1 MFKLIDKMIN
11 VRNAGLVI
19 IVLAI
24 FACNRVKETTK
35 EVIHTAGEVAGK
47 SASEFGDGVVE
58 GIDQTFGCTVK
69 LSPEL
74 IAAGVSTGKYTLPD
88 SAGTGKY
95 TLSIY
100 LIFAKDYSNS
110 IQSIVNNEAGLEY
123 GRTKCIIDAKAN
135 ETGYYDFVFDKRTNI
150 ESKSVFILK

>member
-1 MFKLIDKMIN
+1 MIN
-11 VRNAGLVI
+11 VRNTGFVI
-19 IVLAI
+19 IVLAL

-35 EVIHTAGEVAGK
+35 DAIHTAGEVAGK

-74 IAAGVSTGKYTLPD
+74 IASGVSTGKYTLPD
-88 SAGTGKY
+88 SAGYGKY

-100 LIFAKDYSNS
+100 LIFAKDYSTP
-110 IQSIVNNEAGLEY
+110 IQAIVNNEAGLEY
-123 GRTKCIIDAKAN
+123 GRTKCTISAKAG
-135 ETGYYDFVFDKRTNI
+135 EAGYYDFVFDKRTSI

>member
-1 MFKLIDKMIN
+1 MMH
-11 VRNAGLVI
+11 VRNAGFVL

-35 EVIHTAGEVAGK
+35 DAIHTAGKVAGK

-58 GIDQTFGCTVK
+58 GMDQTFGCTVK
-69 LSPEL
+69 LSLEL
-74 IAAGVSTGKYTLPD
+74 IAAGVSAGKYNLPD
-88 SAGTGKY
+88 SSGNGKY

-100 LIFAKDYSNS
+100 LIFAKDYSKP
-110 IQSIVNNEAGLEY
+110 IQAIVNNDAGLEY
-123 GRTKCIIDAKAN
+123 GRTKCSVDAKAN
-135 ETGYYDFVFDKRTNI
+135 EAGYYDFVFDKRTNI